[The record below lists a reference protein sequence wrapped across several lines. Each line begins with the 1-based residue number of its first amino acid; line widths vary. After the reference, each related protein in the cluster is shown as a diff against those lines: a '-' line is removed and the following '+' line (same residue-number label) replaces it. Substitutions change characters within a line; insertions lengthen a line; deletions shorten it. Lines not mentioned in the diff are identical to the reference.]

1 MFEYFFFILNKTCK
15 VIHAKQTKSQIDA
28 QRATI
33 AKLSPP
39 SLLYV
44 CMLPHFDPF
53 AYALNTH
60 THTHSHRDT
69 YTSTKLK

>member
-33 AKLSPP
+33 AKLSPSALTLICMYVT
-39 SLLYV
+39 SL
-44 CMLPHFDPF
+44 
-53 AYALNTH
+53 
-60 THTHSHRDT
+60 
-69 YTSTKLK
+69 

>member
-1 MFEYFFFILNKTCK
+1 MHREQQLQNS
-15 VIHAKQTKSQIDA
+15 VPQ
-28 QRATI
+28 
-33 AKLSPP
+33 P

-60 THTHSHRDT
+60 THTHIETHTHRQSLNNND
-69 YTSTKLK
+69 KRRKKNLIKIKK